1 MVLEI
6 AVKKQLSGAGGDF
19 DLEINLKLKTPQ
31 IIGILGK
38 SGAGKSTLLRIL
50 AGLEK
55 PDSGR
60 ICFNEEVWLDTDQ
73 KIYIP
78 PQKRRVGFVFQD
90 YGLFPHL
97 NVYQNITFANK
108 RDLEKIHAIIDL
120 MELKGL
126 LKRKINTL
134 SGGQA
139 QRIALGRAILR
150 ALDSPQGILC
160 LDEPLNA
167 LDLNMR
173 AKLQE
178 EIKSLSAHFNLTT
191 FIITHDPIEAYKMA
205 DTLVCMQEQTKRH
218 VCQIKIPTH
227 CNDGLFAKVLNSDA
241 NTLTLMLESQ
251 VLSLPIKTSL
261 AHGSSVLLKWSTPFK
276 LDVLQSLP

>member
-1 MVLEI
+1 MLEI
-6 AVKKQLSGAGGDF
+6 ALIKQLSGASGDF
-19 DLEINLKLKTPQ
+19 VLEINLKLKTPQ

-38 SGAGKSTLLRIL
+38 SGAGKSTLLRML
-50 AGLEK
+50 AGLER

-60 ICFNEEVWLDTDQ
+60 IYFNKEVWLDTDK
-73 KIYIP
+73 KICLP
-78 PQKRRVGFVFQD
+78 PQKRSVGFVFQD

-108 RDLEKIHAIIDL
+108 RDLEKIHAIIDS

-126 LKRKINTL
+126 LKRRIDTL

-139 QRIALGRAILR
+139 QRIALARAILR
-150 ALDSPQGILC
+150 VLDSPQGILC

-167 LDLNMR
+167 LDSNMR
-173 AKLQE
+173 TKLRE
-178 EIKSLSAHFNLTT
+178 EIKYLSVHFNLTT
-191 FIITHDPIEAYKMA
+191 LMITHDPIEAYKMA
-205 DTLVCMQEQTKRH
+205 DTLVCIQEQSKRH
-218 VCQIKIPTH
+218 VCQIKIPTR
-227 CNDGLFAKVLNSDA
+227 CDDGLLAKVLNSNS

-261 AHGSSVLLKWSTPFK
+261 AHGSSVLLKWSTPLK
-276 LDVLQSLP
+276 LDVLESLS